1 MKDPDD
7 KKKSQ
12 KGPKDPKPPSARK
25 EGKGGKGGAGKESAE
40 DKAAKKGKSEPQ
52 EKLPPSRLSERYRTE
67 IVPLLRSQ
75 FGYRNPLQ
83 IPRVTKVVV
92 SMGIGKAIEN
102 KNRIEHA
109 VRDLATISGQ
119 KPVVTKSRQAISSFR
134 LRQAIPIG
142 AMVTLRR
149 QKMYEFLDR
158 LISVVIPRIKDFRGL
173 NRKMDGRGNYSM
185 GLSEQVV
192 FPEINLDKIEFVQG
206 MNITMVTT
214 ASTDEEGLALLEK
227 MGLPFKK

>member
-1 MKDPDD
+1 
-7 KKKSQ
+7 
-12 KGPKDPKPPSARK
+12 
-25 EGKGGKGGAGKESAE
+25 
-40 DKAAKKGKSEPQ
+40 
-52 EKLPPSRLSERYRTE
+52 
-67 IVPLLRSQ
+67 
-75 FGYRNPLQ
+75 
-83 IPRVTKVVV
+83 
-92 SMGIGKAIEN
+92 MGIGKAIEN

-119 KPVVTKSRQAISSFR
+119 KPVVTKSKQAISSFR
-134 LRQAIPIG
+134 LRQAVPIG

-214 ASTDEEGLALLEK
+214 ASTDEEGIALLEK